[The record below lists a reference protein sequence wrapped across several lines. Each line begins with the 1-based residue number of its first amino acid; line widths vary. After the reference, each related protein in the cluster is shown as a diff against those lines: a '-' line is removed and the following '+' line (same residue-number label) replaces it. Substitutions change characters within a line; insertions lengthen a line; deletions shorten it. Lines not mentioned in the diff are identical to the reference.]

1 MTQVS
6 TVVSVMDREGWDANT
21 DIIVLVDPSRRL
33 LLWIPRDTWCPR
45 LGDRVNAAFKRGGH
59 DALMVAL
66 TELRLQANRSVCLAR
81 PATRHALRDVSV
93 RVAVDRPLAFRYP
106 LAPELPI
113 EDGEKVVR
121 FDPPAETLEGERVH
135 QWIGAR
141 FEVGRASSDLYR
153 LERQQVLVRALLQQ
167 NFEFSRAL
175 SNLDWVST
183 SDPHALDE
191 LGAVDPSWRL
201 RTLTRL
207 RPRTIGG
214 KSVLVRYPRWLPRV
228 APTHLGATRGT
239 WRH

>member
-45 LGDRVNAAFKRGGH
+45 LGDRVNAAFRRGGH
-59 DALMVAL
+59 DALIAAVA
-66 TELRLQANRSVCLAR
+66 ELGLQANSSACLAR
-81 PATRHALRDVSV
+81 PATRHALREVSV

-141 FEVGRASSDLYR
+141 FEVGRASSDLHR
-153 LERQQVLVRALLQQ
+153 LERQQVLVRALLHQG
-167 NFEFSRAL
+167 FDFTRAIA
-175 SNLDWVST
+175 NPDWVST
-183 SDPHALDE
+183 SDARALDE
-191 LGAVDPSWRL
+191 LSGVDVSWRM
-201 RTLTRL
+201 RTLPRV
-207 RPRTIGG
+207 RPKTIDG
-214 KSVLVRYPRWLPRV
+214 KAVLVRRPW
-228 APTHLGATRGT
+228 
-239 WRH
+239 WRP